1 MRPII
6 RWTALAGALLAILSA
21 GGTAS
26 RAPHPSRPLERGR
39 AVRYLALGDS
49 YTIGEGVAPEGRWPE
64 QLVAQLRAKGV
75 SIREPEI
82 IAQTG
87 WTTDELSAA
96 ITARNPHGPYA
107 LVSLLIGVNNQYRG
121 RSVQE
126 YRAQFTAL
134 LHTAISLAGR
144 DTGRVIVLS
153 IPDWGVTPFAEGR
166 DRAAIAAAI
175 DSFNAVARD
184 ETQRAGARWADVT
197 PTSRAAARDSSMF
210 AIDGLHPSR
219 AMYAKW
225 AGLAEPQA
233 RAALGIAE

>member
-1 MRPII
+1 M
-6 RWTALAGALLAILSA
+6 AGALLAILSA
-21 GGTAS
+21 GRTAA
-26 RAPHPSRPLERGR
+26 RAPHLSRPLERGR

-64 QLVAQLRAKGV
+64 QLVARLRSKGV

-126 YRAQFTAL
+126 YRTQFLSL
-134 LHTAISLAGR
+134 LHAAISLAGR

-175 DSFNAVARD
+175 DSSALRPAHRVAGGDRLV
-184 ETQRAGARWADVT
+184 QRGRAR
-197 PTSRAAARDSSMF
+197 
-210 AIDGLHPSR
+210 
-219 AMYAKW
+219 
-225 AGLAEPQA
+225 
-233 RAALGIAE
+233 